1 MIIKDYY
8 EFVIVN
14 GINIK
19 YITLP
24 SILKIISLE
33 MVTLGINY

>member
-14 GINIK
+14 GIHIQ
-19 YITLP
+19 YIILP
-24 SILKIISLE
+24 SILKVISLE